1 MNKNILYI
9 TFVDFA
15 EQKSGSSVRP
25 KKMYEAFNNMGIK
38 VKLLEGQQNR
48 KYERWKR
55 VIKYF
60 KEIKKNSYDACYVE
74 PPSGPIFNLCDHLL
88 MIYISKIKKIPV
100 GVFYRDA
107 FWKLSEHYSKEGLKA
122 KLIVLMHKFDW
133 KVIKYVSK
141 VLYVPSKTFS
151 DYFEFDNKVILMP
164 GAEKIEDLAVGED
177 NTFIY
182 VGGVDG
188 LYGSSLLLDS
198 FKMAYEKNNLIRL
211 NLVCRE
217 ENDVI
222 RKYKNEEWLNLFIGK
237 SGKNELK
244 EIYDKSKYS
253 IVTLLPGVYSN
264 LAVPIKLFEYISYE
278 KPIVSTNCLEIEK
291 IIKNYNIGKIANA
304 NKESLSKVILDMVNN
319 DNEYKEYKDN
329 IRNNVLKNELWENR
343 VIRVMETLIN

>member
-107 FWKLSEHYSKEGLKA
+107 FWKLSEHYSKKELKA

-291 IIKNYNIGKIANA
+291 IIKKYNIGKIANA
-304 NKESLSKVILDMVNN
+304 DEKSLSEAILNMVNN
-319 DNEYKEYKDN
+319 EDKYNEYKHN
-329 IRNNVLKNELWENR
+329 IRNDVLTKELWENR
-343 VIRVMETLIN
+343 EEF